1 MVAEMLAIT
10 ALAARRMI
18 PMTTAFQTTAI
29 VALVFQTKSMLISI
43 TFQMVAITVKMLQM
57 SINATLITMDLVFH
71 I

>member
-1 MVAEMLAIT
+1 MVAEMLATT

-18 PMTTAFQTTAI
+18 PMTMAFQTTAI
-29 VALVFQTKSMLISI
+29 VALGFQTKSMLISI